1 MNNGA
6 WGNSMWHLVLQA
18 DAVSKCVLLILLAMS
33 VTCWAI
39 FLYKLMLLRVKNRQ
53 MKSILNKMKALQ
65 TIDELFSVAT
75 LAAGSLPGFFLSK
88 NLSYLKIVLQSRP
101 PKERLSLTKPEWELV
116 QEHSYQTIDSII
128 ENEESYLTVLS
139 TSADVATLLG
149 LFGTV
154 WGLVHAFISISERQ
168 SADITTVAP
177 GIAEALL
184 TTLGGLM
191 VAIPALV
198 MFSYLRSQIRTLER
212 QCETLAEKM
221 RGIIQR
227 LVTR

>member
-1 MNNGA
+1 MTQGA
-6 WGNSMWHLVLQA
+6 WGNSMWHLVMQT

-39 FLYKLMLLRVKNRQ
+39 FLYKLMLLRVKKRQ
-53 MKSILNKMKALQ
+53 MKSILNKMKTLQ
-65 TIDELFSVAT
+65 TIDELFLVAAV
-75 LAAGSLPGFFLSK
+75 AAGSLPGFFLSK
-88 NLSYLKIVLQSRP
+88 NLSYLKIVLQSRSP
-101 PKERLSLTKPEWELV
+101 EEKLSLTKSEWELV

-198 MFSYLRSQIRTLER
+198 MFSYLRSQLRTLER

-221 RGIIQR
+221 RSIIQR
-227 LVTR
+227 LVIR